1 MLHLKGMKFLKF
13 LGVFVFLFVFF
24 VPSVRAENPWYDQ
37 TPEQFAKKVK
47 DPTNPDAIFGE
58 RYTFAQINWI
68 INSLATIIA
77 PNDSKKFID
86 ETIKLINKA
95 RTGQIIQF
103 SEYAS
108 LGVPGYILGSV
119 SEIYSNPPASG
130 VTEIKSLASK
140 AIDYST
146 GVTPAYAQSGYGFD
160 SLSAVQNLW
169 KAARNVTYLLMVI
182 ILVASGFMI
191 MFRVKINPQTVVS
204 LQTMIP
210 KLVITLILVTFS
222 FAIAG
227 FVIDMVYVF
236 ITLFISMLQLSGIIS
251 PNNIGETIRLFTTT
265 HGEWII
271 GYFLVPWLIILL
283 MGVIVATIPVAATSI
298 IIPVAVTLLI
308 SGSVMAIFA
317 LVITIFLLFQLIKIW
332 WMLLKTY
339 ITLILLIAIGPLQ
352 IMLDLIP
359 GQSGFG
365 PWIRN
370 IIANASVFV
379 VVPMM
384 FLLNMLFW
392 KPFFGLSTIPQIQGA
407 LDLAPWLSPLGG
419 VETGIGTLTA
429 LPNLPFMNG
438 AGIILNF
445 AIGYVILSLTPKVA
459 DMIRDALKVSAF
471 KYGGAMGEALAP
483 VGWLYGAAASD
494 RDAGRKAEMEK
505 ARKDENWKRYAEL
518 NKAEGLDRTMSD
530 FVKRTTKS

>member
-1 MLHLKGMKFLKF
+1 MKFLKF
-13 LGVFVFLFVFF
+13 LGIFLLALGIFA
-24 VPSVRAENPWYDQ
+24 PSIRAENPWYDQ

-58 RYTFAQINWI
+58 RYTYAQINWI

-146 GVTPAYAQSGYGFD
+146 GITPVYAQGGYGFN
-160 SLSAVQNLW
+160 SLSAVQSLW
-169 KAARNVTYLLMVI
+169 KAARNVTYLLMVV
-182 ILVASGFMI
+182 ILIASGFMI

-204 LQTMIP
+204 LQSMIP
-210 KLVITLILVTFS
+210 KLVVTLILVTFS

-236 ITLFISMLQLSGIIS
+236 ITLFISMLQLSGVIS
-251 PNNIGETIRLFTTT
+251 PSNIGETIKLFTTT

-271 GYFLVPWLIILL
+271 GYFLVPWLVILL
-283 MGVIVATIPVAATSI
+283 IGVIVATIPVAATSI

-407 LDLAPWLSPLGG
+407 LNLAPWLSPLGG

-429 LPNLPFMNG
+429 LPSLPFMNG

-459 DMIRDALKVSAF
+459 DMIRDALKVPAF
-471 KYGGAMGEALAP
+471 KYGAAFGEAFSTIP
-483 VGWLYGAAASD
+483 WLYGKAADPRAEENRFKMELAGKSGDWDEYRKLAGID
-494 RDAGRKAEMEK
+494 R
-505 ARKDENWKRYAEL
+505 
-518 NKAEGLDRTMSD
+518 LD
-530 FVKRTTKS
+530 KSVREVFKNIK

>member
-1 MLHLKGMKFLKF
+1 MKVLKYL
-13 LGVFVFLFVFF
+13 LVFVLSLGIFA
-24 VPSVRAENPWYDQ
+24 PNIRAENPWYDQ

-130 VTEIKSLASK
+130 VTEIKTLASRI
-140 AIDYST
+140 IDSST
-146 GVTPAYAQSGYGFD
+146 GVTPAYAQGYGFD
-160 SLSAVQNLW
+160 SLSSVQTLW
-169 KAARNVTYLLMVI
+169 KAARNVTYLLIII
-182 ILVASGFMI
+182 ILIASGFMI

-204 LQTMIP
+204 LQVMIP

-227 FVIDMVYVF
+227 FVIDMVYVL
-236 ITLFISMLQLSGIIS
+236 ITLFISMLQLSGVIS
-251 PNNIGETIRLFTTT
+251 PSNIGETIKLFTTA

-317 LVITIFLLFQLIKIW
+317 LVITIFLLYQLVKIW

-392 KPFFGLSTIPQIQGA
+392 KPFFGLSTIPQLQGA

-419 VETGIGTLTA
+419 VQTGIGTTTA

-459 DMIRDALKVSAF
+459 DMIRDALKVPAF

-505 ARKDENWKRYAEL
+505 ARKDENWNKYASL
-518 NKAEGLDRTMSD
+518 TKAEGYDRTMSD
-530 FVKRTTKS
+530 FVKRITKS